1 MKKIP
6 YGISD
11 FRKLRKDNCLYID
24 KTRYIELIESYDEPY
39 IFFLR
44 PRRFGKSLLMS
55 LFNYYY
61 DIASRDE
68 FEMLF
73 HDLYIGKQPT
83 TLKNSY
89 YVLEFNF
96 SGINTSTREATLQ
109 GFTQKVIE
117 GLTWFEHKYHL
128 NLQYDKTGFPS
139 EIFHAFLTKVR
150 FAIDGT
156 LYVLIDEYDHFA
168 NELLSFQT
176 EMFEEAIS
184 KTGFVR
190 KWYEVLKIGTGTGL
204 VDKIFA
210 TGVSPITLD
219 SLTSGFNIAS
229 DLTRDLNLNA
239 MLGFSEHEVVTL
251 LQNVLGNDADIA
263 AILPELQTYYNG
275 YRFSEEAQIRLFN
288 PDMILYYLTNYSKY
302 HKPPKDLI
310 DTNITSDYAKMH
322 QLFTLKYRERNYR
335 ILRDILEGTPQE
347 TLITRQFS
355 LAKKFTSDDFRSLLF
370 YLGFLTVE
378 HAELSGVLLRVP
390 NYVIQELYF
399 TFFGELLEEEA
410 QYELDAADIRQS
422 IATIARTGEIA
433 DFLHLVE
440 TALEKLSFRDYIH
453 FDEKY
458 VKIIMLTYLMMSKV
472 YYVKSEY
479 EVPKGYIDI
488 ALLQRSGVE
497 PKFEAMIEVKYLKKQ
512 EYNDPKKSDTLL
524 QESIEAARGQL
535 LQYHES
541 DELRAKPH
549 LKKWIVVFAANTCA
563 YTEEVND

>member
-44 PRRFGKSLLMS
+44 PRRFGKTLLISLLD
-55 LFNYYY
+55 YYY
-61 DIASRDE
+61 DNNSCDE
-68 FEMLF
+68 FETLF
-73 HDLYIGKQPT
+73 QELYIGKNPT
-83 TLKNSY
+83 RLQNSY
-89 YVLEFNF
+89 YILRFNF
-96 SGINTSTREATLQ
+96 SGINTSSKEQLLEDFTKKTVESLEAFETRYR
-109 GFTQKVIE
+109 I
-117 GLTWFEHKYHL
+117 
-128 NLQYDKTGFPS
+128 NISYDKTGMPS
-139 EIFHAFLTKVR
+139 SIFYSFLSKVE
-150 FAIDGT
+150 FSIEGKI
-156 LYVLIDEYDHFA
+156 YVLVDEYDHLA

-176 EMFEEAIS
+176 ELFEEVVS

-190 KWYEVLKIGTGTGL
+190 KWYEVLKIGTEKI

-251 LQNVLGNDADIA
+251 LQSVLGHDADIA
-263 AILPELQTYYNG
+263 AILPELQTYYDG

-310 DTNITSDYAKMH
+310 DTNITSDYAKMQ

-458 VKIIMLTYLMMSKV
+458 VKLIMLTYLMMSKV

-488 ALLQRSGVE
+488 ALLKRSGVDPTYE
-497 PKFEAMIEVKYLKKQ
+497 ALFEIKYLKKE
-512 EYNDPKKSDTLL
+512 EYNDPKKSGKLL
-524 QESIEAARGQL
+524 HEKIEQARRQL
-535 LQYHES
+535 VQYTQSE
-541 DELRAKPH
+541 ELKEKNN
-549 LKKWIVVFAANTCA
+549 LKKWVIVFAADICVHK
-563 YTEEVND
+563 EELKN